1 MAGTVIYTVAKNPG
15 TSIEL
20 AKIALQNQISLP
32 KELNKIS
39 AGTIQSKSLNYIIW
53 ANEKVMNHW
62 YSPGKSTGN
71 KLFWIIPLPDVE
83 NNSIYR
89 FVGKLKDSFNR
100 QQFLRSIAPLPDLID
115 HDPIPLLSQSYRTTI
130 NFKQGLS
137 QDIQQK
143 FLSLLKKIEKRATA
157 TSDSTVEF
165 DVNVIS
171 PASKKL
177 YDYMNNGYIETFS
190 LEFAK
195 KALIRGHW
203 KIIHNKKL
211 SRGVYGYVELTPVNT
226 TRFVQAGNTAVDAG
240 FFDIKPWPKG
250 YPTLDGKPASN
261 WALGIRGL
269 TFFEWTDIS
278 KKKEKSEY
286 WGLSFILVPVK
297 LNYLNLEPAD
307 IIIDLQ
313 SDWQGVITD
322 PNLINALDKNPIKK
336 VIVGSTKTVPT
347 TSTTIVP
354 SLPPVPTTS
363 PSTAS
368 TTSTTSTVPARP
380 TTTTLAPPKST
391 TTSTLPKPK
400 TTVVKPKVIPDRA
413 DPLPPSIVK
422 PSNTTVI
429 TNKEPIIIGDSIAKG
444 LSDRYDS
451 LNDTET
457 SQIVPN
463 VLDGDP
469 AACENATYFPGNLRS
484 IFCQW
489 DGFYQKVGLNV
500 TSVQKLINN
509 TLQYI
514 DQKDKKLTNRVV
526 WLSTGA
532 ANEIAYAPIQDILS
546 RIKVQFD
553 KIKVFKDRKKIAMVF
568 VVGISNQQNEK
579 YKKGSLDLNTQL
591 KALCQKYNYIF
602 IGGFDSPGDGVH
614 PSGYDDLVDELI
626 GMIPDK
632 PIVIPPTTAVP
643 PTTVPI
649 TTAPTTSTTIAPTT
663 TVTKWIPAAPGAR
676 PGAGAAGIGAPRPVT
691 TTSTTSTTAPAQ
703 QSTTTTVVSSNGSTT
718 TTTIT
723 FPPKIPVLP
732 PYNPSTTTS
741 TTPDGVV
748 TTTTIAANGVTTTT
762 IVTPS
767 TVTPTPGNTPSS
779 TTTIPV
785 TTTTT
790 VPPKP
795 TPSVPDR
802 IDPIVPSAPEP
813 KLVSYLVESLTPEN
827 DTQRVNIDVS
837 ITLEFDIPVKRGTGT
852 IFFYKKNTSKALARI
867 DILSSDVLF
876 LDSNTIKITPK
887 NVLPYDTNVSVIIGS
902 TVFKSY
908 SNKSWPGNIGKWDS
922 INFQTIKNPNA
933 PAPAPAPTPGPT
945 NPKPVNPNPKPG
957 PPPPKDSPS
966 IPETPEIR
974 PPDDTVKP
982 PSDGVITIPDPVK
995 NEITLQSND
1004 GLWTRNENFVDTK
1017 FKSIKQ
1023 DVIISQVAA
1032 NTSWTLQFNITDDAG
1047 VVKNIGR
1054 IGLERDAPK
1063 CTGEIDSPSVCFF
1076 TMYGAMKSLP
1086 EQAVDRYRQAPCENR
1101 VSDYGPGLS
1110 LRNKLIWRSGDAFEF
1125 RVSFSETQSQEFIVT
1140 YKCLSTE
1147 RPASPGFSETI
1158 YETDTD
1164 KIYMWNGLE
1173 WFQLASSTLNVS
1185 QNLTFENP
1193 NTFMI
1198 NGNWW
1203 YGMVWNKTLRRTYP
1217 LGKIFVPADYLN
1229 IDATRNY
1236 VRYYGPESAK
1246 TNVQERKSS
1255 ARFITPVGFSNDGA
1269 RGVYKSQ

>member
-1 MAGTVIYTVAKNPG
+1 VPESTSKNFVYLWGTRQESAIAQNNRGDSAKVYVPKNMVNYFESYIKKSYETYSSVNIQEDVANVNGISYSYLMTYGSKETWGGLNTESIIGDNPLNIAKFQPGNPPQKSIIYYLPEYKNYVEKTFVPLLNKLNG
-15 TSIEL
+15 RILNTSLIMVHQKASL
-20 AKIALQNQISLP
+20 YQYDLRQAPAALEGLMRNGKSIIVDDLDYALYQIQIS
-32 KELNKIS
+32 KF
-39 AGTIQSKSLNYIIW
+39 T
-53 ANEKVMNHW
+53 
-62 YSPGKSTGN
+62 
-71 KLFWIIPLPDVE
+71 F
-83 NNSIYR
+83 NNSYYALSPTNKSYTNFPLI
-89 FVGKLKDSFNR
+89 K
-100 QQFLRSIAPLPDLID
+100 SI
-115 HDPIPLLSQSYRTTI
+115 
-130 NFKQGLS
+130 
-137 QDIQQK
+137 
-143 FLSLLKKIEKRATA
+143 KKWPSGTQ
-157 TSDSTVEF
+157 
-165 DVNVIS
+165 
-171 PASKKL
+171 
-177 YDYMNNGYIETFS
+177 
-190 LEFAK
+190 
-195 KALIRGHW
+195 
-203 KIIHNKKL
+203 
-211 SRGVYGYVELTPVNT
+211 TP
-226 TRFVQAGNTAVDAG
+226 
-240 FFDIKPWPKG
+240 
-250 YPTLDGKPASN
+250 
-261 WALGIRGL
+261 
-269 TFFEWTDIS
+269 
-278 KKKEKSEY
+278 
-286 WGLSFILVPVK
+286 
-297 LNYLNLEPAD
+297 
-307 IIIDLQ
+307 
-313 SDWQGVITD
+313 
-322 PNLINALDKNPIKK
+322 DKNPSNHWAQITVATKQGDKIYPLKLSITTVSPFNIMFILGTSTALEREEINQVIAGLPPFSVPKWVPLFGNDTDFVGGYLSADVLQERKWIDEILKYIPINKNIPGK
-336 VIVGSTKTVPT
+336 VTVP
-347 TSTTIVP
+347 SAP
-354 SLPPVPTTS
+354 SI
-363 PSTAS
+363 
-368 TTSTTSTVPARP
+368 TVPKPVVIP
-380 TTTTLAPPKST
+380 TTTTTIPKTTTTTLTPPKST
-391 TTSTLPKPK
+391 TTSTIPKPG
-400 TTVVKPKVIPDRA
+400 TTVVKPKVIPDRL
-413 DPLPPSIVK
+413 DPLPPSTIT
-422 PSNTTVI
+422 PPNTTVI

-451 LNDTET
+451 LNNTET

-463 VLDGDP
+463 VLEGNP
-469 AACENATYFPGNLRS
+469 SACENATYFPGNLRS

-500 TSVQKLINN
+500 TSVQRLVSN
-509 TLQYI
+509 TLRYI
-514 DQKDKKLTNRVV
+514 DQKDKKLTNRIV

-532 ANEIAYAPIQDILS
+532 ANEIAYMPIQDILS
-546 RIKVQFD
+546 KIKVQFD
-553 KIKVFKDRKKIAMVF
+553 SIKVYTDRKKIAMVF
-568 VVGISNQQNEK
+568 VVGISNQQNQK
-579 YKKGSLDLNTQL
+579 YKKGALDFNSQL

-614 PSGYDDLVDELI
+614 PSGYDDLVDDLI
-626 GMIPDK
+626 GRIPDK
-632 PIVIPPTTAVP
+632 PIVIPPTTVVP

-649 TTAPTTSTTIAPTT
+649 TTAPTTPTTIAPTT

-676 PGAGAAGIGAPRPVT
+676 PGSGAAGIGAPKPVT

-703 QSTTTTVVSSNGSTT
+703 QSTTTTTVASNGSIT

-732 PYNPSTTTS
+732 PYTPGTTTTTS
-741 TTPDGVV
+741 PEGIVTTTTTAANGVV
-748 TTTTIAANGVTTTT
+748 TTTT
-762 IVTPS
+762 VTPS
-767 TVTPTPGNTPSS
+767 TVTTVPGP
-779 TTTIPV
+779 TTTVTTSVPV
-785 TTTTT
+785 TTT
-790 VPPKP
+790 VPTRPDP
-795 TPSVPDR
+795 TIPDR
-802 IDPIVPSAPEP
+802 IDPPLPSAPEP

-837 ITLEFDIPVKRGTGT
+837 VTLEFDIPVKRGTGT

-876 LDSNTIKITPK
+876 IDSNTIKIIPK

-902 TVFKSY
+902 SVFKTY

-933 PAPAPAPTPGPT
+933 PTPIPTPGPTPAPT

-957 PPPPKDSPS
+957 PPPPKDAPS

-982 PSDGVITIPDPVK
+982 PSDGTITIPDPVK

-1004 GLWTRNENFVDTK
+1004 GLWTRNENFVDIK

-1032 NTSWTLQFNITDDAG
+1032 NTSWVLQFNITDDAG

-1063 CTGEIDSPSVCFF
+1063 CTGEIDSPAVCFF

-1086 EQAVDRYRQAPCENR
+1086 EQAVDRYRQAPCENK

-1236 VRYYGPESAK
+1236 VRYYGPESGK